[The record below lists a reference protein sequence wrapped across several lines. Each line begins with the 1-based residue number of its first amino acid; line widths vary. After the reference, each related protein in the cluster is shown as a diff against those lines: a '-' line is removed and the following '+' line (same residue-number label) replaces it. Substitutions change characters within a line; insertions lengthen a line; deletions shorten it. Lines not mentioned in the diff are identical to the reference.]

1 MTTEESSMAASLES
15 SLQTGRALSG
25 RRRRDDPATHSNAG
39 AEEGLLALLVTDLM
53 GFTAMVE
60 RLGDERARE
69 VIHRHNRTLRSCV
82 FAHHGHE
89 VAHTG
94 DGMVVSFRSLGAA
107 LRCACEMQQS
117 LRDQS
122 RSHLESPLRIRIG
135 IHVGEPLQEEDRLFG
150 HCVNV
155 AVRVCGRAAPGTILV
170 TPVVTQ
176 IAHARYAFERG
187 RACPLKGVTSPLRL
201 SELLWEAPTAAT
213 PQDDTQNGI
222 GLLGLS
228 MDSWLSTILDNGR
241 ISTILTR
248 LARRSARE

>member
-1 MTTEESSMAASLES
+1 
-15 SLQTGRALSG
+15 
-25 RRRRDDPATHSNAG
+25 
-39 AEEGLLALLVTDLM
+39 LLALLVTDLM

-69 VIHRHNRTLRSCV
+69 VIHRHNRTLRGCV
-82 FAHHGHE
+82 FAHQGHE

-107 LRCACEMQQS
+107 LRCGCEMQHA

-122 RSHLESPLRIRIG
+122 RSHPESPLRIRIG
-135 IHVGEPLQEEDRLFG
+135 IHVGEPLHEEDRLFG

-176 IAHARYAFERG
+176 IAHGGFAFERG
-187 RACPLKGVTSPLRL
+187 RACLLKGVTSPLRL
-201 SELLWEAPTAAT
+201 SELLWEDPTAPTRAPLSAT
-213 PQDDTQNGI
+213 PQDDTRNGI
-222 GLLGLS
+222 GLLAPS
-228 MDSWLSTILDNGR
+228 MDSWLSGVLDGGR
-241 ISTILTR
+241 ISTILGL
-248 LARRSARE
+248 LARRSARG